1 MIGAKGCGIITFLIP
16 SRGLDISY
24 GQAAISAIDDLGD
37 CGNSAREAA
46 EADIVECGP
55 TVVGVIVC
63 IIVVKSIIAVDVE
76 VTTYLGCTVVVLGMK
91 LLAGDDGLVGLEG
104 GAVAETVVADVFHD
118 DEGNI

>member
-1 MIGAKGCGIITFLIP
+1 MVGAKGCGIITFLIP

-24 GQAAISAIDDLGD
+24 GQAAISAIDDLG
-37 CGNSAREAA
+37 